1 MLDDAGN
8 LATASTSGLIDLTLP
23 TLSLASIGDINN
35 ETPVISGTCDEIG
48 ATVSISVVDGD
59 GITHTVSATVQ
70 SDGTFSVTMP
80 SALPEGLLTVNATV
94 LDDAGNLA
102 TASTSGLID
111 LTLPTLSLASIGD
124 INNETPVISGTC
136 DEIGATVSISVVDG
150 DGITHTVSATVQS
163 DGTFSVTMPSALPEG
178 LLTVNA
184 TVLDDAGNLAT
195 ASTSGLIDLTLP
207 TLSLASI
214 GDINNDTPVISGTCD
229 EIGATVNI
237 SVVDGDGTTHTVSAT
252 VQSDGTFSVTMPSAL
267 PEGLLTVNATV
278 LDDAGNLATASTSG
292 LIDLTLPTL
301 SLASIGDINNDTP
314 VISGTCDEIGATVNI
329 SVVDGDGITHTV
341 SATVQS
347 DGTFSVTMPS
357 ALPEG
362 LLTVNA
368 TVLDDAGN
376 LATAS
381 TSGLIDLTLPTLS
394 LASIG
399 DINNDTPVISGT
411 CDEIGATVNISVVD
425 GDGTTHTVSATVQ
438 SDGTF
443 SVTMPSA
450 LPEGLLTVNAT
461 VLDDAGNLATASTS
475 GLIDLTLPTLS
486 LASIG
491 DINNDTPVISGTCDE
506 IGATVNISVVDG
518 DGTTHTVSA
527 TVQSDGTFSVTMP
540 SALPEGLLTVNATVL
555 DDAGNLATAS
565 TSGLIDLT
573 LPTLSLASIGDINND
588 TPVIS
593 GTCDEVGAI
602 VSISVVDGD
611 GTTHT
616 VSATVQSDGTFSVT
630 MPSALPEGVLTVNA
644 TVLDDAGNLATASTS
659 GLIDLTLPTLSLA
672 SIGDINNDTPVISGT
687 CDEIGAIVSIS
698 VVDGDG
704 TTHTVSATV
713 QSDGTFSVTMPSAL
727 PEGLLTVNATVLDDA
742 GNLATASTS
751 GLIDLTL
758 PTLSLASIGDI
769 NNDTPVI
776 SGTCDEIGAI
786 VSISVVDG
794 DGTTHTVSAT
804 VQSDGTFSVAMP
816 SALPE
821 GLLTVNATV
830 LDDAGNLATAST
842 SGLIDLTLPTL
853 SLASIGDI
861 NNDTPV
867 ISGTCDEIGAIVS
880 ISVVDGDG
888 TTHTVSATVQ
898 SDGTFSVTMPSALP
912 EGLLTVN
919 ATVLDDAG
927 NLATASTSGL
937 IDLTLPTLSLASIGD
952 INNDTPVISGTC
964 DEIGATVNIS
974 VVDGDGTTHTV
985 SATVQ
990 SDGTFSVTM
999 PSALP
1004 EGLLTVNAT
1013 VLDDAGNLATAGTSG
1028 LIDLTV
1034 PLFNLDSLGSINDTT
1049 PTISGTSDEIGAT
1062 VSITTT
1068 DDDGSIQTFDTTVGS
1083 DGNFSI
1089 DIPLDVAEG
1098 VLNVSASVSDDA
1110 GNLSSDSIIGLIDI
1124 TAPSLALTAL
1134 PTLLSPIVSG
1144 TTDTDMVGRT
1154 INVDVTA
1161 DIGGIN
1167 QTVSLSTTVLA
1178 DGSWSTGPIA
1188 SLGVGP
1194 VSVSVYI
1201 ADEAGNIATV
1211 SQSGTV
1217 SLSSGGSGS
1226 PLLGTDSA
1234 SDSAQSD
1241 ADAKLLNLIN
1251 DLNKPTDI

>member
-1 MLDDAGN
+1 M
-8 LATASTSGLIDLTLP
+8 
-23 TLSLASIGDINN
+23 
-35 ETPVISGTCDEIG
+35 
-48 ATVSISVVDGD
+48 
-59 GITHTVSATVQ
+59 
-70 SDGTFSVTMP
+70 
-80 SALPEGLLTVNATV
+80 
-94 LDDAGNLA
+94 
-102 TASTSGLID
+102 
-111 LTLPTLSLASIGD
+111 
-124 INNETPVISGTC
+124 
-136 DEIGATVSISVVDG
+136 
-150 DGITHTVSATVQS
+150 
-163 DGTFSVTMPSALPEG
+163 
-178 LLTVNA
+178 
-184 TVLDDAGNLAT
+184 
-195 ASTSGLIDLTLP
+195 P

-237 SVVDGDGTTHTVSAT
+237 SVVDGDGT
-252 VQSDGTFSVTMPSAL
+252 
-267 PEGLLTVNATV
+267 
-278 LDDAGNLATASTSG
+278 
-292 LIDLTLPTL
+292 
-301 SLASIGDINNDTP
+301 
-314 VISGTCDEIGATVNI
+314 
-329 SVVDGDGITHTV
+329 THTV

-540 SALPEGLLTVNATVL
+540 SALPEG
-555 DDAGNLATAS
+555 
-565 TSGLIDLT
+565 
-573 LPTLSLASIGDINND
+573 
-588 TPVIS
+588 
-593 GTCDEVGAI
+593 
-602 VSISVVDGD
+602 
-611 GTTHT
+611 
-616 VSATVQSDGTFSVT
+616 
-630 MPSALPEGVLTVNA
+630 VLTVNA

-672 SIGDINNDTPVISGT
+672 SIGSINNDTPVISGT
-687 CDEIGAIVSIS
+687 CDEIGATVSISVVDGDGTTHTVSATVQSDGTFSVTMPSALPEGLLTVNAAVLDDAGNLATASTSGLIDLTLPTLSLASIGNINNDTPVISGTCDEIGATVNIS

-758 PTLSLASIGDI
+758 PTLSLASIG
-769 NNDTPVI
+769 
-776 SGTCDEIGAI
+776 S
-786 VSISVVDG
+786 
-794 DGTTHTVSAT
+794 
-804 VQSDGTFSVAMP
+804 
-816 SALPE
+816 
-821 GLLTVNATV
+821 
-830 LDDAGNLATAST
+830 
-842 SGLIDLTLPTL
+842 
-853 SLASIGDI
+853 
-861 NNDTPV
+861 
-867 ISGTCDEIGAIVS
+867 
-880 ISVVDGDG
+880 
-888 TTHTVSATVQ
+888 
-898 SDGTFSVTMPSALP
+898 
-912 EGLLTVN
+912 
-919 ATVLDDAG
+919 
-927 NLATASTSGL
+927 
-937 IDLTLPTLSLASIGD
+937 

-964 DEIGATVNIS
+964 DEIGATVSIS

-1110 GNLSSDSIIGLIDI
+1110 GNVSSDSIIGLIDI

>member
-1 MLDDAGN
+1 MN
-8 LATASTSGLIDLTLP
+8 
-23 TLSLASIGDINN
+23 
-35 ETPVISGTCDEIG
+35 
-48 ATVSISVVDGD
+48 ISVVDGD
-59 GITHTVSATVQ
+59 
-70 SDGTFSVTMP
+70 
-80 SALPEGLLTVNATV
+80 
-94 LDDAGNLA
+94 
-102 TASTSGLID
+102 ST
-111 LTLPTLSLASIGD
+111 
-124 INNETPVISGTC
+124 
-136 DEIGATVSISVVDG
+136 
-150 DGITHTVSATVQS
+150 THTVSATVQS

-301 SLASIGDINNDTP
+301 SLSSIGDINNDTP

-329 SVVDGDGITHTV
+329 SVVDGDGTTHTV

-593 GTCDEVGAI
+593 GTCDEIGAT
-602 VSISVVDGD
+602 VNISVVDGD

-672 SIGDINNDTPVISGT
+672 SIGSINNDTPVISGT
-687 CDEIGAIVSIS
+687 CDEIGATVSIS

-758 PTLSLASIGDI
+758 PTLSLASIGNI

-776 SGTCDEIGAI
+776 SGTCDEIGA
-786 VSISVVDG
+786 
-794 DGTTHTVSAT
+794 
-804 VQSDGTFSVAMP
+804 
-816 SALPE
+816 
-821 GLLTVNATV
+821 TVN
-830 LDDAGNLATAST
+830 
-842 SGLIDLTLPTL
+842 
-853 SLASIGDI
+853 
-861 NNDTPV
+861 
-867 ISGTCDEIGAIVS
+867 

-937 IDLTLPTLSLASIGD
+937 IDLTLPTLSLASIGS

-964 DEIGATVNIS
+964 DEIGATVSIS

-1110 GNLSSDSIIGLIDI
+1110 GNVSSDSIIGLIDI